1 MGRMGLTVNC
11 SPFRATQSKTLFAKK
26 SNSPLV
32 IGSTEYRIDTIT
44 LQGAYL
50 EQLVHNSMKPIHTRP
65 EYNRLR
71 LILTYLESGGD
82 PNSKMVRDFVQEYE
96 IDTNRFLAYVKEWGR
111 DVTMEMLR
119 QKKLLL
125 IHRTG
130 IDKTVES

>member
-1 MGRMGLTVNC
+1 VL
-11 SPFRATQSKTLFAKK
+11 TQSHERLKESTCAVF
-26 SNSPLV
+26 
-32 IGSTEYRIDTIT
+32 IGSAKYRIDTNV

-50 EQLVHNSMKPIHTRP
+50 TQLVHNSMKPIHTRP

-96 IDTNRFLAYVKEWGR
+96 IDTTKFLAYVKEWGR
-111 DVTMEMLR
+111 DVTVEMLR

-125 IHRTG
+125 IHKQG
-130 IDKTVES
+130 IDKTGES

>member
-1 MGRMGLTVNC
+1 
-11 SPFRATQSKTLFAKK
+11 
-26 SNSPLV
+26 
-32 IGSTEYRIDTIT
+32 
-44 LQGAYL
+44 
-50 EQLVHNSMKPIHTRP
+50 MKPIQTRP

-96 IDTNRFLAYVKEWGR
+96 IDTTKFLAYVKEWGR
-111 DVTMEMLR
+111 DVTVEMLR

-130 IDKTVES
+130 IDKTGKS